1 MRAIITLLFLML
13 LSESAG
19 ADNWQDNKNTIQF
32 QPGPLEK
39 LVVPSDWPFIKKSS
53 FLDRH
58 AKYSVNQ
65 SGIDKKSVNT
75 CVQLLSKWKKN
86 NDAHRRKR
94 EGDFCIQ
101 KLGWWYYKS
110 RDTVPIRDVILSWA
124 TKQKPTFDVY
134 QDDFNPDH
142 YDAIALLTVFSSF
155 YAVKYDEFEFS
166 QSERIIVD
174 DFVLNEMLTIPINLV
189 GEPKNKIFCN
199 PFKHSLI
206 GKKEKP
212 QVNLNTCGSNRWKTT
227 IAQLLVALRLG
238 NQDLFKQGVYNTRF
252 KLALFDNQGIY
263 VPWATRGALA
273 WDYSHDV
280 TTMLSLL
287 TEIYQAVGY
296 DFLDHQLETGLFVH
310 ELFKKQ
316 FEIVDN
322 VSILEKYAVR
332 QYAVKGTNY
341 SAWKKLSNDEKI
353 RDWPKESLAYSAKVY
368 IQKFAPQLQR
378 LIDCETS
385 VFAVKASAITTFN
398 IIDIWE
404 LHYSQNS
411 TGYCSS

>member
-39 LVVPSDWPFIKKSS
+39 LVVPSDWPFIKKSN

-58 AKYSVNQ
+58 AKNSVNQ

-341 SAWKKLSNDEKI
+341 NAWKKLSNDEKV

-368 IQKFAPQLQR
+368 IKKFAPQLQP

-411 TGYCSS
+411 SGYCSS

>member
-1 MRAIITLLFLML
+1 MET
-13 LSESAG
+13 
-19 ADNWQDNKNTIQF
+19 
-32 QPGPLEK
+32 
-39 LVVPSDWPFIKKSS
+39 
-53 FLDRH
+53 
-58 AKYSVNQ
+58 
-65 SGIDKKSVNT
+65 
-75 CVQLLSKWKKN
+75 
-86 NDAHRRKR
+86 
-94 EGDFCIQ
+94 
-101 KLGWWYYKS
+101 
-110 RDTVPIRDVILSWA
+110 
-124 TKQKPTFDVY
+124 
-134 QDDFNPDH
+134 
-142 YDAIALLTVFSSF
+142 
-155 YAVKYDEFEFS
+155 
-166 QSERIIVD
+166 
-174 DFVLNEMLTIPINLV
+174 
-189 GEPKNKIFCN
+189 
-199 PFKHSLI
+199 
-206 GKKEKP
+206 
-212 QVNLNTCGSNRWKTT
+212 
-227 IAQLLVALRLG
+227 
-238 NQDLFKQGVYNTRF
+238 
-252 KLALFDNQGIY
+252 LFDNQGIY

-296 DFLDHQLETGLFVH
+296 DFLDHQLESGLFVH

-341 SAWKKLSNDEKI
+341 SDWKKLSNDEKV

-368 IQKFAPQLQR
+368 IKKFAPQLQP